1 MEKQGSSPYAA
12 AGHSG
17 VSSLASDF
25 YEMKVRLDR

>member
-1 MEKQGSSPYAA
+1 MEKQGSSPYVS